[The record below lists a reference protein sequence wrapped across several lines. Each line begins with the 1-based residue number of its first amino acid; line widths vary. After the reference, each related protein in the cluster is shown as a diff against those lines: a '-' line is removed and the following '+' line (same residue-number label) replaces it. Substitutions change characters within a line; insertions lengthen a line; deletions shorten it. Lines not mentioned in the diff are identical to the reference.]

1 MAARHGLYGNVHE
14 SNAVEGPDHA
24 QSTAACWLRELEHR
38 HAAEGSRNGLYGL
51 ECARKGAGGPGQ
63 VVPRHEHERGTI
75 AGGQP
80 QIISSMSTPNGPFI
94 IWEYYR
100 KRTITTPSARRE
112 FILPR
117 SSTPV
122 PENLL
127 FPNTGPAFSSSVVES
142 LDRSAVFHNEQLVNW
157 SPK

>member
-1 MAARHGLYGNVHE
+1 MLSLLLLVGCESSNSAKQRKVHATDYAALTAQEKALVDQGKLSQGM
-14 SNAVEGPDHA
+14 STNAV
-24 QSTAACWLRELEHR
+24 L
-38 HAAEGSRNGLYGL
+38 
-51 ECARKGAGGPGQ
+51 
-63 VVPRHEHERGTI
+63 I
-75 AGGQP
+75 AWGQP

-94 IWEYYR
+94 VWEYYR

-122 PENLL
+122 PESLV
-127 FPNTGPAFSSSVVES
+127 FPNTGPSFSSSVVES

-157 SPK
+157 TPKEP